1 MYKKAIYPGSFD
13 PFTAGHLDIV
23 KKASV
28 LFDEVCIL
36 IASNPDKKRWSNAEE
51 MKFDIKNQLEYDG
64 LYNVSVEVYD
74 GLVSRYAELH
84 NINYM
89 VRGLRN
95 NMDYD
100 YEERIALVNKELNP
114 SLETVYLRADN
125 ATISS
130 SMIRELVTHSVDV
143 SKYLPNCIRF

>member
-13 PFTAGHLDIV
+13 PFTVGHLDIV
-23 KKASV
+23 KKASA
-28 LFDEVCIL
+28 LFDEVYIL

-51 MKFDIKNQLEYDG
+51 MKFNIKNQLEHDG
-64 LYNVSVEVYD
+64 LYNVGVEVYD
-74 GLVSRYAELH
+74 GLVSRYAEQYD
-84 NINYM
+84 INYM

-130 SMIRELVTHSVDV
+130 SMIRELVTHGVDV
-143 SKYLPNCIRF
+143 SRYLPDYISI

>member
-1 MYKKAIYPGSFD
+1 MYSKAIYPGSFD
-13 PFTAGHLDIV
+13 PFTVGHLDIV
-23 KKASV
+23 KKASA

-130 SMIRELVTHSVDV
+130 SMIRELVTHGVDV
-143 SKYLPNCIRF
+143 SRYLPDYISI

>member
-13 PFTAGHLDIV
+13 PFTTGHLDIV
-23 KKASV
+23 RKAST
-28 LFDEVCIL
+28 LFDEVHIL
-36 IASNPDKKRWSNAEE
+36 VASNPDKKRWSNAEE

-130 SMIRELVTHSVDV
+130 SMIRELVAHGVDV
-143 SKYLPNCIRF
+143 SKYLPNCICF

>member
-1 MYKKAIYPGSFD
+1 MCSKAIYPGSFD
-13 PFTAGHLDIV
+13 PFTVGHLNIV
-23 KKASV
+23 KKASA

-130 SMIRELVTHSVDV
+130 SMIRELVAHGVDV
-143 SKYLPNCIRF
+143 SRYLPDYINI